1 MEGGTVAMQA
11 FARTRLL
18 YIQCSW
24 SGQSHKVTPSASETR
39 LIGSIYQL
47 ELAAENEGGVGT
59 RPCCGPLVDADA
71 GGISR

>member
-18 YIQCSW
+18 YVQCSW

-47 ELAAENEGGVGT
+47 ELAAENEGGVWDRALL
-59 RPCCGPLVDADA
+59 RPVG
-71 GGISR
+71 